1 MMNIKR
7 MICCAFLAA
16 MCTSSFAQNQEEWKL
31 VWSDEFNINGR
42 PDSTVWNY
50 EIGFQR
56 NHEDQWYQPA
66 NAYCKG
72 GCLVIEAKKEKKE
85 RKNPGYDKNSQR
97 WPQNVENIRYTSAL
111 LNTAQKKEFL
121 YGRVEVRA
129 KIPTAS
135 GAWPAIWLLG
145 RGMEWP
151 SMVKL
156 TSWSFIASKAFP
168 ISLQM
173 LVGERSS
180 HTWLAGTAKPSL
192 SVISPTETANGLR
205 NSISGEWI
213 GTKSPS
219 ASI

>member
-7 MICCAFLAA
+7 MICERIQA
-16 MCTSSFAQNQEEWKL
+16 MTRIASDGHKMWKTSAILLLFSIQHKRKSFSMEEWKWEQKSL
-31 VWSDEFNINGR
+31 PHREPGLPFGSWEEGWNGL
-42 PDSTVWNY
+42 
-50 EIGFQR
+50 Q
-56 NHEDQWYQPA
+56 
-66 NAYCKG
+66 
-72 GCLVIEAKKEKKE
+72 
-85 RKNPGYDKNSQR
+85 
-97 WPQNVENIRYTSAL
+97 
-111 LNTAQKKEFL
+111 
-121 YGRVEVRA
+121 
-129 KIPTAS
+129 
-135 GAWPAIWLLG
+135 
-145 RGMEWP
+145 
-151 SMVKL
+151 MVKL

-180 HTWLAGTAKPSL
+180 HTWLAGIAKPSL